1 MSQLWTP
8 QQAQQQQI
16 AIGLN
21 VLPDTS
27 ISIQI
32 NGLIVPPLPAEQI
45 VSLGGSMIEAGK
57 KAIAS
62 RVPVE
67 ANNGPILQV
76 VGQGQIVG

>member
-8 QQAQQQQI
+8 QQAQQQI

-45 VSLGGSMIEAGK
+45 VALGDNMVLAGM

-62 RVPVE
+62 RPKIE
-67 ANNGPILQV
+67 ANNGPILQT

>member
-1 MSQLWTP
+1 VSQLWTP

-16 AIGLN
+16 AIGLT

-27 ISIQI
+27 ISIMI

-45 VSLGGSMIEAGK
+45 VALGDNMRAAGE

-62 RVPVE
+62 RAPVRE
-67 ANNGPILQV
+67 YEHGTIPGALG
-76 VGQGQIVG
+76 